1 MQLKFI
7 DLKSRLL
14 CKVTLKASGL
24 WELGVR
30 SRRLCPGVLCGKP
43 TWTSGAGARSEVL
56 PARPLPTGTVL
67 RHKVPQSEN
76 VALHVSP
83 AAPAWAALWSLEK
96 GVEAR
101 TSAGSHAPSHRE
113 REIVPFFTWAG
124 SRVSR
129 EVLRQKEYGQYLQDS
144 AQESWAPAGV
154 VWVAGFFPH

>member
-1 MQLKFI
+1 M
-7 DLKSRLL
+7 
-14 CKVTLKASGL
+14 
-24 WELGVR
+24 
-30 SRRLCPGVLCGKP
+30 
-43 TWTSGAGARSEVL
+43 
-56 PARPLPTGTVL
+56 L

-76 VALHVSP
+76 VALYV
-83 AAPAWAALWSLEK
+83 ALYVAPAALWSLEK

-144 AQESWAPAGV
+144 AQES
-154 VWVAGFFPH
+154 